1 MRYLC
6 ILKKSSSMKNRFL
19 VISVI
24 LTSLFLLNN
33 AIFSQNPNYNDVLG
47 QDPGN
52 RINTITTAVPFLII
66 APDARAGALGD
77 AGVASTPDANS
88 MHWNPAKYAFIDN
101 DMGFSMSYSPWLRA
115 LVNDINLAYLTG
127 YKRFD
132 KQQTIA
138 ASLLFFSLGDIT
150 FTNDIGQVIGDFKPN
165 EFAVDVAYSRLFSE
179 EISGAVALRYIYSNL
194 TGGIFV
200 GGAESRAGQSV
211 AADVSAYYRKPIEIN
226 NQEALLSFGINISNI
241 GQKISYTENIETD
254 FIPINLR
261 LGPAFTMDLD
271 SYNQISILFDVN
283 KLLVPTPPVWK
294 LDSNGLPVY
303 TPDGKRE
310 ILLGRDPNV
319 SVVSGMFGS
328 FADAPGGFKE
338 ELREF
343 SLSAGVEYWYDK
355 QFAIRAG
362 YFHEHATKGNR
373 KYFTL
378 GAGLKYN
385 VFGLDFA
392 YLIPTQQRN
401 PLENTLR
408 FSLTF
413 DFAAFKDQNKN

>member
-1 MRYLC
+1 M
-6 ILKKSSSMKNRFL
+6 KKRNPNYFFIFL
-19 VISVI
+19 
-24 LTSLFLLNN
+24 SLFFVHFWG
-33 AIFSQNPNYNDVLG
+33 FSQNNVNYNDVLG
-47 QDPGN
+47 QDPDN

-77 AGVASTPDANS
+77 AGVASQPDANS
-88 MHWNPAKYAFIDN
+88 MHWNPAKYAFVKN

-127 YKRFD
+127 YKRID
-132 KQQTIA
+132 KQQTVA

-165 EFAVDVAYSRLFSE
+165 EFALDVAYSRLFSD
-179 EISGAVALRYIYSNL
+179 EISGGMAIRYIYSNL

-200 GGAESRAGQSV
+200 GGAESRAGQTA
-211 AADVSAYYRKPIEIN
+211 AADVSAYYRKPLDL
-226 NQEALLSFGINISNI
+226 EALDAIVSFGINVSNI
-241 GQKISYTENIETD
+241 GAKISYTENIETD

-261 LGPAFTMDLD
+261 LGPAVTFDLD
-271 SYNQISILFDVN
+271 KYNQLSVLLDVN
-283 KLLVPTPPVWK
+283 KLLVPTPPIWK
-294 LDSNGLPVY
+294 LDTNGLPIY
-303 TPDGKRE
+303 GPDGKRE

-319 SVVSGMFGS
+319 GVVSGMFGS
-328 FADAPGGFKE
+328 FSDAPGGFKE
-338 ELREF
+338 EMREITI
-343 SLSAGVEYWYDK
+343 SSGVEYWYDK

-362 YFHEHATKGNR
+362 YFYEHATKGNR

-413 DFAAFKDQNKN
+413 DFSALKEQAK